1 MDLSAPLQA
10 LVEEAL
16 QFIPKLI
23 VALIVFGVSLFLSVV
38 AARWTERT
46 ARTKIDD
53 EETLLLLSRLARW
66 TVVILGTVL
75 ALDQVDFDVTGFV
88 AGLGIA
94 GLTIGFALQDIT
106 RNFIAGLI
114 LLVRQPFDIGDAVEV
129 AGHAGTVLEIT
140 TRDTVLKAWDG
151 EMVILP
157 NLEVFTQPIINYS
170 DLPNRRRTI
179 QIGLGYGEDVERVT
193 ELLLEA
199 IRGVDGVLVDPAP
212 ELLADNLGDS
222 TLNLSA
228 RFWVNQE
235 THGLF
240 DVHSAVVRTIKK
252 VAEQEGIDL
261 PYPIQTVRLERSL
274 AMETTED

>member
-1 MDLSAPLQA
+1 
-10 LVEEAL
+10 
-16 QFIPKLI
+16 
-23 VALIVFGVSLFLSVV
+23 
-38 AARWTERT
+38 
-46 ARTKIDD
+46 
-53 EETLLLLSRLARW
+53 
-66 TVVILGTVL
+66 
-75 ALDQVDFDVTGFV
+75 
-88 AGLGIA
+88 
-94 GLTIGFALQDIT
+94 LQDIT

-114 LLVRQPFDIGDAVEV
+114 LLVRQPFDIGDGVEV

-240 DVHSAVVRTIKK
+240 DVHSAVVRTIKEA
-252 VAEQEGIDL
+252 AEQEGIDL
-261 PYPIQTVRLERSL
+261 PYPIQTVRLERSRL
-274 AMETTED
+274 VETNED